1 MSMGGSV
8 FQRRVNLLKKKL
20 LVRLL
25 EDLMCWSLKL
35 DNDLVLLE
43 VIVKKFEIL
52 NLGVRLLN
60 DLIYIY
66 EFQCHHKSK

>member
-1 MSMGGSV
+1 
-8 FQRRVNLLKKKL
+8 
-20 LVRLL
+20 
-25 EDLMCWSLKL
+25 MCWSLKL

-60 DLIYIY
+60 DLIYMNSNVIIRASS
-66 EFQCHHKSK
+66 F